1 MALPPIQVQLSPFE
15 QLEILRQEVELRGEE
30 LKETEKYIR
39 QLQFEVERQNYL
51 KSIHPLF
58 QQLQAPA
65 EAANMPQLLANRE
78 ALAGAIDTMKA
89 ALASL
94 ELAAKGRAVSPGVRP
109 TMPTRPGVPPL
120 PSAPGLAGVPKR
132 AKFDSFDDF
141 RMQKP
146 PGPPRT

>member
-15 QLEILRQEVELRGEE
+15 QLEILRQEVGLREE
-30 LKETEKYIR
+30 EFKETEKYIR

-78 ALAGAIDTMKA
+78 ALAVAIDTMKA
-89 ALASL
+89 ALAAL
-94 ELAAKGRAVSPGVRP
+94 EAATKGKAVPPGARTALPGRPGAPQVPGV
-109 TMPTRPGVPPL
+109 
-120 PSAPGLAGVPKR
+120 PGLAGVPKR
-132 AKFDSFDDF
+132 AKFESFDDF
-141 RMQKP
+141 RIQKP